1 MALKPR
7 LSSQVVVGLMIVAAG
22 VIFTLD
28 NFGIVHSEDYL
39 RYWPIALVLI
49 GATKVWQARLDG
61 HGWLSGS
68 MFLGIGSYM
77 LINRIAYIRIDPREI
92 FPAFLVFLGGYLVW
106 HGVIGRS
113 RTARPGDGLNR
124 FSALAIMGGAARRS
138 NSQNFE
144 GADLTAIMGG
154 FDVDLRDASIAPNT
168 QAVIDVFAFWGGL
181 DLKVPEDWV
190 VINRVMP
197 FMGGVDDKT
206 RTPIASS
213 TTPKQLVVRGLVIM
227 GGISIRNRTRTDA
240 RDTANATVAKS
251 IKDDIR
257 RSISDSLRDSEDIR
271 QSIRDS
277 IRQSL
282 DERDRHR

>member
-7 LSSQVVVGLMIVAAG
+7 LSSQVIVGLLIVAVG

-28 NFGIVHSEDYL
+28 NLGLISAEDYL
-39 RYWPIALVLI
+39 RYWPVGLVLI

-61 HGWLSGS
+61 HGWLSGFV
-68 MFLGIGSYM
+68 FLGIGSYM

-92 FPAFLVFLGGYLVW
+92 VPAFLVFLGGYLVW

-138 NSQNFE
+138 NSQAFE

-197 FMGGVDDKT
+197 LMGGVDDKT
-206 RTPIASS
+206 RSPIAS
-213 TTPKQLVVRGLVIM
+213 TAAAKQLVVRGLVIM
-227 GGISIRNRTRTDA
+227 GGITIRNRMRTDA
-240 RDTANATVAKS
+240 RDTTNANVSKS

-257 RSISDSLRDSEDIR
+257 RSISDSLRDSDDIR

-282 DERDRHR
+282 EERDRHR